1 MESGLLVRSDSTASG
16 ATPDLYLRRTAN
28 ATTGA
33 ENLGVIL
40 FQGLN
45 NASPRENTTY
55 ANIICQQVTTTDGD
69 EDGKVIHRV
78 VKDGTMTTILEVEKT
93 GIDVNGTINA
103 TSAVTVNGSAVA
115 LASAIPSVS
124 GLASL
129 ASPTFSGTVTAPK
142 LTSNQTTIVSSSGY
156 SGTDMAGHMG
166 KRIIHTGGVVTIA
179 FPEVTA
185 SDVGKSWVI
194 YNNGTSHINIERT
207 GTLVFNTLQAG
218 ATSTDETSF
227 DLHEGGAAEF
237 IVQSANKILAI
248 GSGF

>member
-1 MESGLLVRSDSTASG
+1 
-16 ATPDLYLRRTAN
+16 
-28 ATTGA
+28 
-33 ENLGVIL
+33 
-40 FQGLN
+40 
-45 NASPRENTTY
+45 
-55 ANIICQQVTTTDGD
+55 
-69 EDGKVIHRV
+69 
-78 VKDGTMTTILEVEKT
+78 
-93 GIDVNGTINA
+93 
-103 TSAVTVNGSAVA
+103 
-115 LASAIPSVS
+115 
-124 GLASL
+124 
-129 ASPTFSGTVTAPK
+129 
-142 LTSNQTTIVSSSGY
+142 
-156 SGTDMAGHMG
+156 MAGHMG
-166 KRIIHTGGVVTIA
+166 KRIIHTGGVVVIA